1 MPHEDY
7 CYALEQYKSIMDE
20 CGEPELPIE
29 LFRLFLSLAL
39 TGQDWLDVEQVIE
52 GVSEQLAAALDDL
65 EVAKNVAN
73 GNVEAK
79 FDAWKQL
86 DVMEHELDAALEAC
100 KAKDDIIL
108 EVLECESTTRPPIRL
123 REALAIQPDDSTL
136 KDKAMTT
143 YEQPKDWIE
152 RHLVED
158 PGGLLACEPS
168 RLDTLNEEL
177 RLARQT
183 NEALRQQVSTLKAEL
198 KCIGEA
204 IDDPRTDL
212 TMTMSELILEYKQQL
227 AAALAAI
234 KVKNEAIMEARN
246 WNWLDDDA
254 GNIPVAES
262 IQEAL
267 AIQPDDSA
275 LKAWLGKP
283 VAWTH
288 SCNVLCLDNV
298 ELWIDRCPHC
308 GKPAPKGMK

>member
-1 MPHEDY
+1 MS
-7 CYALEQYKSIMDE
+7 ALEQYKSIMDE

-29 LFRLFLSLAL
+29 LFRFFLSLAL
-39 TGQDWLDVEQVIE
+39 TGQDWLDVEQFIE

-86 DVMEHELDAALEAC
+86 DAMEHELDAALEAC

-123 REALAIQPDDSTL
+123 REALAIQPDDSAL

-168 RLDTLNEEL
+168 GLNEEL
-177 RLARQT
+177 KLARQA
-183 NEALRQQVSTLKAEL
+183 NEFQHQTIKKQAAQIATMREFIARAPVSSGV
-198 KCIGEA
+198 CCCGEA
-204 IDDPRTDL
+204 IDGHSNPMSYGHTPVDL
-212 TMTMSELILEYKQQL
+212 WGHSVEQILATRRQALEQFAEKVREQCAQVCESMSAIGFSTKQC
-227 AAALAAI
+227 ANVI
-234 KVKNEAIMEARN
+234 R
-246 WNWLDDDA
+246 
-254 GNIPVAES
+254 
-262 IQEAL
+262 
-267 AIQPDDSA
+267 A
-275 LKAWLGKP
+275 LK
-283 VAWTH
+283 
-288 SCNVLCLDNV
+288 
-298 ELWIDRCPHC
+298 EL
-308 GKPAPKGMK
+308 PK

>member
-1 MPHEDY
+1 MS
-7 CYALEQYKSIMDE
+7 ALEQYESIMDE

-29 LFRLFLSLAL
+29 LFRFFISLAL
-39 TGQDWLDVEQVIE
+39 TGQDWLDVEQFIE

-86 DVMEHELDAALEAC
+86 DAMEHELDAALEAC

-108 EVLECESTTRPPIRL
+108 EVLECKSTTRPPIRL
-123 REALAIQPDDSTL
+123 REALAIQPDDSAL

-177 RLARQT
+177 RLARQA
-183 NEALRQQVSTLKAEL
+183 NEAQH
-198 KCIGEA
+198 
-204 IDDPRTDL
+204 
-212 TMTMSELILEYKQQL
+212 QQL
-227 AAALAAI
+227 AGANARIELMGETALNQQKREVMLRDALAYVISDLKLRADL
-234 KVKNEAIMEARN
+234 NE
-246 WNWLDDDA
+246 DDPGVIELGDGA
-254 GNIPVAES
+254 LQQAE
-262 IQEAL
+262 EAL
-267 AIQPDDSA
+267 TAT
-275 LKAWLGKP
+275 KP
-283 VAWTH
+283 
-288 SCNVLCLDNV
+288 
-298 ELWIDRCPHC
+298 
-308 GKPAPKGMK
+308 KP

>member
-1 MPHEDY
+1 MS
-7 CYALEQYKSIMDE
+7 ALEQYKSIMDE

-29 LFRLFLSLAL
+29 LFRFFLSLAL
-39 TGQDWLDVEQVIE
+39 TGQDWLDVEQFIE

-86 DVMEHELDAALEAC
+86 DAMEHELDAALEAC

-108 EVLECESTTRPPIRL
+108 EVLECKSTTRPPIRL
-123 REALAIQPDDSTL
+123 REALAIQPDDSAL

-177 RLARQT
+177 RLARQA
-183 NEALRQQVSTLKAEL
+183 NEAQH
-198 KCIGEA
+198 
-204 IDDPRTDL
+204 
-212 TMTMSELILEYKQQL
+212 QQL
-227 AAALAAI
+227 AATTAERDESASAAQRLSEGQPFDAVVIADTVKRRTAQLEQQLADSQNQVTLLRSSLLSSANYI
-234 KVKNEAIMEARN
+234 DI
-246 WNWLDDDA
+246 LG
-254 GNIPVAES
+254 GNSFDPRRTIAATE
-262 IQEAL
+262 QKEE
-267 AIQPDDSA
+267 
-275 LKAWLGKP
+275 G
-283 VAWTH
+283 
-288 SCNVLCLDNV
+288 
-298 ELWIDRCPHC
+298 
-308 GKPAPKGMK
+308 G